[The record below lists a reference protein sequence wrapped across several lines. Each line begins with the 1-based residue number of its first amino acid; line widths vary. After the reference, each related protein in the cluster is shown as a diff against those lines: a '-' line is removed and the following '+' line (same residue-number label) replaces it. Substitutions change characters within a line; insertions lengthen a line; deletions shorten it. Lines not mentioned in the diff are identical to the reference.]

1 MKPVHHQESECPT
14 VKSNQDLTQA
24 FAAPVETD
32 RESWGDFEVLFRPDR
47 PVEDLLAALLP
58 NPDRIIADGE
68 IFKQGSRNH
77 SVRVE
82 LAGRHYFLKRYNCR
96 GWGYRLG
103 NLFRQSRAVRT
114 WRVHLEF
121 LRRGIPIQEPLLCLE
136 ERNFRLLGRSY
147 LLTGFVEG
155 ASSLMELWPTL
166 SVDVKPSLLQCLGE
180 ELGRMHR
187 TGALHGDLKW
197 YNILIRKM
205 ESGWQPILVDLDGSS
220 ISRGVSERKVRDD
233 IGRFIRDLE
242 QFETDSRLRSLFEE
256 TWRERAG
263 LK

>member
-1 MKPVHHQESECPT
+1 MTGGLGKNPKMILDPEPEV
-14 VKSNQDLTQA
+14 
-24 FAAPVETD
+24 
-32 RESWGDFEVLFRPDR
+32 REMRGPFRVFQR
-47 PVEDLLAALLP
+47 QTRLVTDLLDSLLP
-58 NPDRIIADGE
+58 EPDRIIASAE

-82 LAGRHYFLKRYNCR
+82 LAGQSYFLKRYNCR

-121 LRRGIPIQEPLLCLE
+121 LRRGIAIQDPLLCLE

-166 SVDVKPSLLQCLGE
+166 TVDEKSSLLRCLAE
-180 ELGRMHR
+180 HLGHLHR
-187 TGALHGDLKW
+187 SGALHGDLKW
-197 YNILIRKM
+197 YNILIRRTAA
-205 ESGWQPILVDLDGSS
+205 GWQPTLVDLDGSRILRCAS
-220 ISRGVSERKVRDD
+220 ARKARED
-233 IGRFIRDLE
+233 IDRFLRDLE
-242 QFETDSRLRSLFEE
+242 EYESDPRLKPFFEE
-256 TWRERAG
+256 AWRERAG

>member
-1 MKPVHHQESECPT
+1 MTECLKKNPK
-14 VKSNQDLTQA
+14 VIMD
-24 FAAPVETD
+24 PEPEV
-32 RESWGDFEVLFRPDR
+32 REMRGPFRVFQR
-47 PVEDLLAALLP
+47 QNRSMINLLNALLP
-58 NPDRIIADGE
+58 DPDRVIAGGE
-68 IFKQGSRNH
+68 VFKQGSRNH

-82 LAGRHYFLKRYNCR
+82 LAGRSYFLKRYNCR

-103 NLFRQSRAVRT
+103 NLLRQSRAVRA

-155 ASSLMELWPTL
+155 ASSLMELWPSL
-166 SVDVKPSLLQCLGE
+166 SVDARSSLLRRLGE

-197 YNILIRKM
+197 YNILIRR
-205 ESGWQPILVDLDGSS
+205 EAATWQPTLVDLDGS
-220 ISRGVSERKVRDD
+220 RVLRRVSARKARED
-233 IGRFIRDLE
+233 IDRFLRDLE
-242 QFETDSRLRSLFEE
+242 AHESDPRLKTLFEE
-256 TWRERAG
+256 IWREQAE
-263 LK
+263 LE

>member
-1 MKPVHHQESECPT
+1 MTESLG
-14 VKSNQDLTQA
+14 KSPKMIAD
-24 FAAPVETD
+24 P
-32 RESWGDFEVLFRPDR
+32 GPEVCEMRGPFRVFQR
-47 PVEDLLAALLP
+47 QTRLVTDLLDRLLP
-58 NPDRIIADGE
+58 DPDHIIAGGD

-82 LAGRHYFLKRYNCR
+82 LAGRPYFLKRYNCR

-103 NLFRQSRAVRT
+103 NLLRQSRAVRT

-166 SVDVKPSLLQCLGE
+166 TVDEKSSLLSCLAE
-180 ELGRMHR
+180 HLGHLHR
-187 TGALHGDLKW
+187 FGALHGDLKW
-197 YNILIRKM
+197 YNILIRRTAA
-205 ESGWQPILVDLDGSS
+205 GWQPTLVDLDGSRILRRS
-220 ISRGVSERKVRDD
+220 SARKARED
-233 IGRFIRDLE
+233 IGRFLRDLE
-242 QFETDSRLRSLFEE
+242 EYESDPRLKSLFEE
-256 TWRERAG
+256 AWGERAG